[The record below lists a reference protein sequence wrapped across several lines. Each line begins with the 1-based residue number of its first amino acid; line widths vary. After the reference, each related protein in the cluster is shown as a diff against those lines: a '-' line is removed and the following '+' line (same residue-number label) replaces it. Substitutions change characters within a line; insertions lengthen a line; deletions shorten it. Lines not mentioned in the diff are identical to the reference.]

1 MDSHLEVS
9 TATVGSRGTTAD
21 GQCWEG
27 LIEHEGSIPFTPN
40 SSASETTIE
49 LPLSWNVTD
58 SAVSFGASGKPKPGG
73 GMAKDGVIVSS
84 RVSRETENILRR
96 VVCTIVG
103 LNAGKS
109 RKAAG

>member
-1 MDSHLEVS
+1 MSDNCRRSAL
-9 TATVGSRGTTAD
+9 GR
-21 GQCWEG
+21 
-27 LIEHEGSIPFTPN
+27 LEHEGSIPFTPN

-96 VVCTIVG
+96 VVLLSV
-103 LNAGKS
+103 
-109 RKAAG
+109 